1 MTLRTKK
8 SHCKGL
14 IFVFLFLIFAGVRC
28 FAQQTQDLYE
38 DVFLYAKALED
49 GGAYEEAELEYKR
62 YIFLQDY
69 SEGIHQTQAF
79 TALSGLY
86 EKNGRWELAAQTM
99 QKAILSEQNDEMIIK
114 HIELLEKMND
124 EAAESKGSLSENLFI
139 FSYINLPD
147 FSDEVKQQALL
158 AAVRNDVNNSRWGYA
173 EKSFN
178 QLTQEFPDFFTDE
191 QENTI
196 RSGFESIN
204 RFKPKKQMLAAYLSI
219 FPGLGQHYAGN
230 YADSLNSFLL
240 NGSIIAVS
248 AWSIYTLDLWTFSLL
263 EFNPLIHFMQGNI
276 YNAQKDVYE
285 YNQRKYKAF
294 SGQILEIVDN
304 KIH

>member
-1 MTLRTKK
+1 MTLHTKK

-62 YIFLQDY
+62 YIFLQYY

-114 HIELLEKMND
+114 HIKLLEKMND
-124 EAAESKGSLSENLFI
+124 EAAESNGSLSENLFI

-147 FSDEVKQQALL
+147 FSDEIKQQALL
-158 AAVRNDVNNSRWGYA
+158 AAVRNDVNNNRWGYA

-178 QLTQEFPDFFTDE
+178 QLTQSFPDFFTDE

-204 RFKPKKQMLAAYLSI
+204 NFKPKKQMLAAYLSI
-219 FPGLGQHYAGN
+219 FPGLGQLYAGN
-230 YADSLNSFLL
+230 YADSLNAFLL

>member
-8 SHCKGL
+8 FHCKGL

-114 HIELLEKMND
+114 HIKLLEKMND
-124 EAAESKGSLSENLFI
+124 EAAESNGSLSENLFI

-147 FSDEVKQQALL
+147 FSDEIKQQALL
-158 AAVRNDVNNSRWGYA
+158 AAVRNDVNNNRWGYA

-178 QLTQEFPDFFTDE
+178 QLTQSFPDFFTDE
-191 QENTI
+191 QEAAI

-204 RFKPKKQMLAAYLSI
+204 NFRPKKQMLAAYLSI
-219 FPGLGQHYAGN
+219 FPGLGQLYAGN
-230 YADSLNSFLL
+230 YADSLNAFLL
-240 NGSIIAVS
+240 NGSIIAIS